1 MPIGRNIE
9 MRKLALVIVMVALL
23 AGVAN
28 AASEMIINRVEVN
41 GRLLVPLRGVMELA
55 GATVNYYPA
64 AKGIEI
70 ALGSTVVSM
79 YVNNSQALI
88 NGTAYYLDVA
98 PRVIGGSTYIPLR
111 FAGEALGMTVD
122 YQPTIVTLTGNGQTI
137 ILYVESPNLPPP
149 PPPSNA
155 GEIMPQSNDRYLS
168 NSDLQ
173 GYSNWQLTLARNE
186 IYARHGRPFN
196 NANIRSYFQ
205 STGWYRADSSFR
217 ESWLTQTES
226 RNAKFIADY
235 QKSVYGAAATKP

>member
-1 MPIGRNIE
+1 MK
-9 MRKLALVIVMVALL
+9 KLALVIVMVALL

-79 YVNNSQALI
+79 YVNNSRAFI
-88 NGTAYYLDVA
+88 NGSVYNLDVA

-111 FAGEALGMTVD
+111 FAGEALGMNVN
-122 YQPTIVTLTGNGQTI
+122 YQGTMVTLSGNGQPI
-137 ILYVESPNLPPP
+137 ILYIETINQPPP
-149 PPPSNA
+149 PPPSTNV
-155 GEIMPQSNDRYLS
+155 GEIMPQSNDRYLT
-168 NSDLQ
+168 NGDLQ

-196 NANIRSYFQ
+196 NNDIRYYFLD
-205 STGWYRADSSFR
+205 TGWYSANSAFR
-217 ESWLTQTES
+217 ESSLSKTES

-235 QKSVYGAAATKP
+235 QKSVYGRAATKP

>member
-1 MPIGRNIE
+1 MK
-9 MRKLALVIVMVALL
+9 KLALVIAMVVLL

-70 ALGSTVVSM
+70 SLAGTVVSM
-79 YVNNSQALI
+79 YVNNSQAFI

-111 FAGEALGMTVD
+111 FAGEALGMNVN
-122 YQPTIVTLTGNGQTI
+122 YQGTMVTLSGNGQTI
-137 ILYVESPNLPPP
+137 ILYIETPNAPPSS
-149 PPPSNA
+149 PPSNA
-155 GEIMPQSNDRYLS
+155 GEIMPQSNDRYLT
-168 NSDLQ
+168 NGDLQ
-173 GYSNWQLTLARNE
+173 GYSNWRLTLARNE
-186 IYARHGRPFN
+186 IYARRGRPFN
-196 NANIRSYFQ
+196 NASIRSYFQ
-205 STGWYRADSSFR
+205 STGWYSANSGFS

-235 QKSVYGAAATKP
+235 QKSVFGTAATRP